1 MRRLQIL
8 ITFLLAMLPMP
19 GSAAATH
26 EISLSAGE
34 VFQIS
39 ETDQWRF
46 ELQKEVIGRF
56 ADVKISPK
64 RGEAFSLT
72 LYFIADTPDLARLDS
87 AEKIAR
93 SVSEGSERYLATS
106 VEKEIK
112 LQTISAR
119 GSYGSLTVL
128 IDAGPGTAPGGF
140 KYLTRGMIRLSPDSA
155 LGFSLLSKEMNT
167 AAYRQLLNYVYS
179 FIRLQPGTTT
189 AKVPA
194 AAAPVSGIAPKSAPP
209 APAAVAGP
217 RPPKP
222 AARGADLRDCLSLPT
237 DAEIMRCTRAPR

>member
-1 MRRLQIL
+1 MQELAMRRLQIL
-8 ITFLLAMLPMP
+8 IAFLLAMLPMP

-39 ETDQWRF
+39 ETEQWNF

-87 AEKIAR
+87 AEKIDR
-93 SVSEGSERYLATS
+93 SVIEGSERYLATS

-128 IDAGPGTAPGGF
+128 SEAGPGTAPGGF
-140 KYLTRGMIRLSPDSA
+140 KYLTRGMIRVSPDAA
-155 LGFSLLSKEMNT
+155 LGFSLLSKELNT
-167 AAYRQLLNYVYS
+167 AAYHKLLNYVYS
-179 FIRLQPGTTT
+179 FIRMQPGT
-189 AKVPA
+189 AV
-194 AAAPVSGIAPKSAPP
+194 AAPVTAASS
-209 APAAVAGP
+209 APAAPKAVVS
-217 RPPKP
+217 RPPK
-222 AARGADLRDCLSLPT
+222 AAPRGNRADLRDCLSLPSA
-237 DAEIMRCTRAPR
+237 AEIMRCSKARR